1 MNKEAMN
8 NRWAAMLPLLTALT
22 ALFVIAAAILAYM
35 MNTPAAPGPGRD
47 QIPLLLERV
56 PFEAQNALRGE
67 PAAFDSLSGTAAQA
81 LAGRDSLAGAGP
93 ESDANWRKLS
103 DAVATVGAARSAVT
117 TVQAANQEVHELS
130 PKLLSALGDLASAA
144 DMPKTD
150 AVTRYLQRFELTAQ
164 RMQQDLNG
172 IAGGLSDVA
181 PAAQRLADGSAYLNQ
196 VVRGLTGEE
205 SGMALPHVSGA
216 DAEAR
221 LKALVQST
229 QHFSDAVRKVTGVA
243 DTLAHAQTAAQGLP
257 SVTASLRAGIGQE
270 SAGSGAG
277 DDGLKRWLFISLALA
292 IVSLLA
298 LALFSRKAFNMRRS
312 IEKSVMENERN
323 QDAIMRLL
331 NELSNLADGDLTV
344 QATVTEEI
352 TGAIADSINYAIE
365 ALRELVT
372 TINDSAVQ
380 LDGATR
386 QTQTFAAGMA
396 KASGAQSKQITS
408 ASQSMADMA
417 ASIEEV
423 SGNSERCSDVAR
435 HSVDVAHKGGDA
447 VRRTIDGMNAIRET
461 IQETS
466 KRIKRLGES
475 SQEIGNT
482 VELINDI
489 AEQTNILALN
499 ASIQASMAGEAGRG
513 FAVVADEVQRLA
525 ERAANATKQIEVLVR
540 TIQTDTNEAV
550 VSMERTTTDVVGGA
564 LLAENAGAALEEIEQ
579 VSNQIANLV
588 QNISASARQQA
599 VASGNISKNMQVV
612 RDISSQ
618 TAEGSAATSSSVSKL
633 AALATQLRK
642 SVAGFRL
649 PDYGKAAPTQA
660 HATGTTSARL
670 PVLQE
675 PADAAHAISN
685 ADATGKRRKLS
696 GVGV

>member
-1 MNKEAMN
+1 MNKEAVN
-8 NRWAAMLPLLTALT
+8 NRWSALVPMITALT
-22 ALFVIAAAILAYM
+22 GLFVIAAGVLAFM
-35 MNTPAAPGPGRD
+35 MNSSSPPGTSRD
-47 QIPLLLERV
+47 QVPTLLERI
-56 PFEAQNALRGE
+56 PFEAQNALRGDI
-67 PAAFDSLSGTAAQA
+67 ASFDSLS
-81 LAGRDSLAGAGP
+81 
-93 ESDANWRKLS
+93 ANMARASSAHTGVGGEGSEAEASWRKLS
-103 DAVATVGAARSAVT
+103 DAVATVSAARSAVT
-117 TVQAANQEVHELS
+117 IVQAVNQEVHELS
-130 PKLLSALGDLASAA
+130 PKLLSALGDLASAT
-144 DMPKTD
+144 DTPKSE
-150 AVTRYLQRFELTAQ
+150 ALTRHLQRFELTAQ

-172 IAGGLSDVA
+172 LAGGVGDAA
-181 PAAQRLADGSAYLNQ
+181 PIAQRLADGASYLSQ
-196 VVRGLTGEE
+196 VVRGLSGEE
-205 SGMALPHVSGA
+205 SAMALPHISGA
-216 DAEAR
+216 DGEAR
-221 LKALVQST
+221 LKSLGQSN
-229 QHFSDAVRKVTGVA
+229 QRLSEAVRKVSAVA
-243 DTLAHAQTAAQGLP
+243 ETLSRAQSAAQTLPAA
-257 SVTASLRAGIGQE
+257 TASLRAGISQE
-270 SAGSGAG
+270 PAGAG
-277 DDGLKRWLFISLALA
+277 AADGNLRLWLIVALALA
-292 IVSLLA
+292 IVSLAA
-298 LALFSRKAFNMRRS
+298 LALSFRKALNARRA
-312 IEKSVMENERN
+312 IETRALENERN

-331 NELSNLADGDLTV
+331 NELSSLADGDLTV
-344 QATVTEEI
+344 QATVTEDI

-365 ALRELVT
+365 ALRGLVT
-372 TINDSAVQ
+372 TINEGAIQ

-408 ASQSMADMA
+408 ASQSIADI
-417 ASIEEV
+417 ASSVEEV
-423 SGNSERCSDVAR
+423 SGNSERCADVAR

-540 TIQTDTNEAV
+540 TIQSDTNEAV

-612 RDISSQ
+612 RDISTQ

-633 AALATQLRK
+633 AALAAQLRK

-649 PDYGKAAPTQA
+649 PDNARTMPAPGTAARPP
-660 HATGTTSARL
+660 L
-670 PVLQE
+670 LQE
-675 PADAAHAISN
+675 PVTAAG
-685 ADATGKRRKLS
+685 TGPESTAKRRKLS
-696 GVGV
+696 GVGI

>member
-1 MNKEAMN
+1 MNKDPIN
-8 NRWAAMLPLLTALT
+8 NRWAAILPALTALT
-22 ALFVIAAAILAYM
+22 ALFVIAAAVLTMLTGA
-35 MNTPAAPGPGRD
+35 PPRVAAAGE
-47 QIPLLLERV
+47 QIPAVMERI
-56 PFEAQNALRGE
+56 PLEAQNALRGE
-67 PAAFDSLSGTAAQA
+67 PAAFDALARSMAQA
-81 LAGRDSLAGAGP
+81 AALHAGGGGP
-93 ESDANWRKLS
+93 EAAAAWRKIV
-103 DAVATVGAARSAVT
+103 DAAAAVGAARGAVT
-117 TVQAANQEVHELS
+117 TVRAVNQEVHELS
-130 PKLLSALGDLASAA
+130 PKLLSQLGDLASAV
-144 DMPKTD
+144 D
-150 AVTRYLQRFELTAQ
+150 AQKLDGMTRYLQRFESTAQ
-164 RMQQDLNG
+164 RMQQDLSGLATG
-172 IAGGLSDVA
+172 ISDAA
-181 PAAQRLADGSAYLNQ
+181 PAAQRLADGSAFLNQ
-196 VVRGLTGEE
+196 VVRGLSGEE
-205 SGMALPHVSGA
+205 SGMAMPRITG
-216 DAEAR
+216 AEAEGR
-221 LKALVQST
+221 LKALVQSN
-229 QHFSDAVRKVTGVA
+229 QRFSEAIRKATGVA
-243 DTLAHAQTAAQGLP
+243 DALSRAQAAAEGLP
-257 SVTASLRAGIGQE
+257 AATASLRAATVAAP
-270 SAGSGAG
+270 AGAEGGG
-277 DDGLKRWLFISLALA
+277 DAMKRWVYLAL
-292 IVSLLA
+292 LLA
-298 LALFSRKAFNMRRS
+298 IAALAALAWVHRKAFSTRRL
-312 IEKSVMENERN
+312 IERRVQENERN

-331 NELSNLADGDLTV
+331 NELSSLADGDLTV
-344 QATVTEEI
+344 QATVTEDI

-372 TINDSAVQ
+372 TINDSAIQ
-380 LDGATR
+380 LDGAMR
-386 QTQTFAAGMA
+386 QTQTVAAGMA
-396 KASGAQSKQITS
+396 RASGAQAKQITA

-423 SGNSERCSDVAR
+423 SGNSERCADVAR
-435 HSVDVAHKGGDA
+435 HSVDIAHKGGDA

-599 VASGNISKNMQVV
+599 VASGDISKNMQVV
-612 RDISSQ
+612 REISSQ
-618 TAEGSAATSSSVSKL
+618 TAEGSAATSSSIGKL
-633 AALATQLRK
+633 AALAAQLRK

-649 PDYGKAAPTQA
+649 PDYGKGAP
-660 HATGTTSARL
+660 ATGTTSTGGTSARV

-675 PADAAHAISN
+675 TAQT
-685 ADATGKRRKLS
+685 ATVNVESTAKIRKLS
-696 GVGV
+696 GVGA

>member
-1 MNKEAMN
+1 MNKEAVN
-8 NRWAAMLPLLTALT
+8 NRWSALVPVIAALT
-22 ALFVIAAAILAYM
+22 ALFVIAATVLAFM
-35 MNTPAAPGPGRD
+35 MNTSSSPGADRD
-47 QIPLLLERV
+47 QVPSLLERI
-56 PFEAQNALRGE
+56 PFEAQNALRGDS
-67 PAAFDSLSGTAAQA
+67 ASFDSLSANMAQA
-81 LAGRDSLAGAGP
+81 TSAHTGAGG
-93 ESDANWRKLS
+93 EGSDAEASWRKVGE
-103 DAVATVGAARSAVT
+103 AVTTVGAARTAVA
-117 TVQAANQEVHELS
+117 TVQAINQEVHELS

-144 DMPKTD
+144 DTPKSD
-150 AVTRYLQRFELTAQ
+150 ALTRHLQRFELTAQ

-172 IAGGLSDVA
+172 LAGGVSDA
-181 PAAQRLADGSAYLNQ
+181 ALAAQRLADGAAYLNQ
-196 VVRGLTGEE
+196 VVRGLSGEE
-205 SGMALPHVSGA
+205 SGMALPHIAGA
-216 DAEAR
+216 DGEAR
-221 LKALVQST
+221 LKALAQSN
-229 QHFSDAVRKVTGVA
+229 QRLSEAVRKVTAVA
-243 DTLAHAQTAAQGLP
+243 DTLSRAQAAAQSLP
-257 SVTASLRAGIGQE
+257 AATAGLRAGITPEPVG
-270 SAGSGAG
+270 AGSA
-277 DDGLKRWLFISLALA
+277 DGNLRLWLIVSLVLA
-292 IVSLLA
+292 IVSLAA
-298 LALFSRKAFNMRRS
+298 LALFFRKALNARRA
-312 IEKSVMENERN
+312 IETRALENERN

-331 NELSNLADGDLTV
+331 NELSSLADGDLTV
-344 QATVTEEI
+344 QATVTEDI
-352 TGAIADSINYAIE
+352 TGAIADSINYAIQ
-365 ALRELVT
+365 ALRGLVT
-372 TINDSAVQ
+372 TINDGAIQ

-408 ASQSMADMA
+408 ASQSIADI
-417 ASIEEV
+417 ASSVEEV
-423 SGNSERCSDVAR
+423 SGNSERCADVAR

-540 TIQTDTNEAV
+540 TIQSDTNEAV

-612 RDISSQ
+612 RDISTQ

-633 AALATQLRK
+633 AALAAQLRK

-649 PDYGKAAPTQA
+649 PDNGRAVPAP
-660 HATGTTSARL
+660 GNSAGGAVTHP
-670 PVLQE
+670 PVLQD
-675 PADAAHAISN
+675 PIMSASSN
-685 ADATGKRRKLS
+685 PDSTAKRRKLS
-696 GVGV
+696 GVGI

>member
-1 MNKEAMN
+1 MNKEVVN
-8 NRWAAMLPLLTALT
+8 NRWAAMLPVFTVLT
-22 ALFVIAAAILAYM
+22 ALFVISAAVLAYL
-35 MNTPAAPGPGRD
+35 MNAPAAPGADRGQMPS
-47 QIPLLLERV
+47 LLERI

-67 PAAFDSLSGTAAQA
+67 PGAFDSLAASMTQATALRAP
-81 LAGRDSLAGAGP
+81 GGA
-93 ESDANWRKLS
+93 EADASWHKIS
-103 DAVATVGAARSAVT
+103 DAVGTVGAARTAVT
-117 TVQAANQEVHELS
+117 TVQAVNQEVHDLS
-130 PKLLSALGDLASAA
+130 PKLFSALGDLASAA
-144 DMPKTD
+144 DLPKSD
-150 AVTRYLQRFELTAQ
+150 AMNHYLQRFELTAQ
-164 RMQQDLNG
+164 RMQQDMNG
-172 IAGGLSDVA
+172 LAGGVSDVA
-181 PAAQRLADGSAYLNQ
+181 PAAQRLADGTAYLNQ
-196 VVRGLTGEE
+196 VVRGLSGEE
-205 SGMALPHVSGA
+205 SAMALPRITGA
-216 DAEAR
+216 DGEAR
-221 LKALVQST
+221 LKALVQSNQRFT
-229 QHFSDAVRKVTGVA
+229 DSVRKVTAVA
-243 DTLAHAQTAAQGLP
+243 DTLAHAQAAAQGLP
-257 SVTASLRAGIGQE
+257 AATAAMRAEIGPE
-270 SAGSGAG
+270 SAGAGGA
-277 DDGLKRWLFISLALA
+277 DDNLKRGLLISLALA
-292 IVSLLA
+292 LVLLVATA
-298 LALFSRKAFNMRRS
+298 LMYRKAFNTRRA
-312 IEKSVMENERN
+312 IETQVLENERN

-344 QATVTEEI
+344 QATVTEDI

-372 TINDSAVQ
+372 TINDSAIQ

-396 KASGAQSKQITS
+396 KASSAQSKQITS

-417 ASIEEV
+417 SSIEEV
-423 SGNSERCSDVAR
+423 SGNSERCADVAR
-435 HSVDVAHKGGDA
+435 HSVDIAHKGGDA

-599 VASGNISKNMQVV
+599 VASGSISKNMQVV
-612 RDISSQ
+612 RDISTQ

-633 AALATQLRK
+633 AALAAQLRK

-649 PDYGKAAPTQA
+649 PDLGRAAPA
-660 HATGTTSARL
+660 PSVSTGTTSTRL

-675 PADAAHAISN
+675 QIEASDVS